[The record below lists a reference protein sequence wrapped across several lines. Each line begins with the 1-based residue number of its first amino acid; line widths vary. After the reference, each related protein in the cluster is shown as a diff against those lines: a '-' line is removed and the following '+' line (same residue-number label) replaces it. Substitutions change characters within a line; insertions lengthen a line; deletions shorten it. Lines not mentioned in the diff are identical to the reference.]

1 MMGGSMMGWA
11 WVWPVLV
18 LIGLILLG
26 YVVFRLAQSRA
37 RAGAAPGEGTRS
49 AGAPQAR
56 PSARQILDERY
67 ARGEI
72 DEDEYHHR
80 RDVLR

>member
-1 MMGGSMMGWA
+1 M
-11 WVWPVLV
+11 
-18 LIGLILLG
+18 
-26 YVVFRLAQSRA
+26 
-37 RAGAAPGEGTRS
+37 
-49 AGAPQAR
+49 
-56 PSARQILDERY
+56 LDERY

>member
-1 MMGGSMMGWA
+1 G
-11 WVWPVLV
+11 P
-18 LIGLILLG
+18 
-26 YVVFRLAQSRA
+26 
-37 RAGAAPGEGTRS
+37 
-49 AGAPQAR
+49 PQAR

-80 RDVLR
+80 RDELA